1 MSDRKLVII
10 ALAAGGLTLA
20 ANGAAAA
27 IAISASSAP
36 PEAAA
41 FGIIGLGAAFI
52 GLMLTMVWAFRD
64 EAKPAPRRERVFTPW
79 SERDDA
85 EPVLFA
91 APRSRAPLVLARAA
105 AAPAT
110 APILAPLPA
119 PAAVEGRVIYIA
131 DWLKTRT
138 IRHA

>member
-41 FGIIGLGAAFI
+41 FGIIGLSAAFI
-52 GLMLTMVWAFRD
+52 GLVLTMVWAFRD
-64 EAKPAPRRERVFTPW
+64 EAKPSPRRERVFTPW

-85 EPVLFA
+85 EPVLIA
-91 APRSRAPLVLARAA
+91 APRGRAPLALAQAA
-105 AAPAT
+105 SPAPAP
-110 APILAPLPA
+110 APIPA
-119 PAAVEGRVIYIA
+119 PAAGEARVIYIA
-131 DWLKTRT
+131 EWLKARG
-138 IRHA
+138 IQHA